1 MKRMLKV
8 MRFELGNYFGSKS
21 FMVPTIILCILCV
34 GIMFFPRVK
43 DAISSGNDTQN
54 ETEDNDNDEVDKYV
68 VYDPSGVM
76 ALDAD
81 NSLGGMLGGE
91 IIMSTSV
98 DEVKAKVE
106 SEEAEAGFVIN
117 STSSFDYYI
126 FNKGMMDSYSEIF
139 KEYMSMLVKLEYCK
153 ANNLNQEEFFAIEYA
168 PIEMNETVL
177 GKDSTQNYWYCYILV
192 ILIFMLVIM
201 YGVTI
206 ATSVANEKGNRSIEI
221 LVTST
226 SSISLLFGK
235 VFAGTIAAVFQ
246 FGSVGA
252 CLIGSYSFN
261 KEYWPDM
268 LGMFLGIPGNV
279 LLTFIIF
286 GIGGFLFYAFAY
298 GALGALVS
306 KVEDL
311 NKTAG
316 TAQMVIMIVYFVVLM
331 QLTNVDGIVIKV
343 CSYLPISSY
352 SAMFAR
358 VAMGNVAMWE
368 IVLSAVLLYIS
379 VVGMGVLGGKI
390 FRASTLRYGNPIKI
404 KDALK
409 SIKKDEQ

>member
-43 DAISSGNDTQN
+43 DAITSGNDTQN
-54 ETEDNDNDEVDKYV
+54 ETEDNDNDEIDKYV

-192 ILIFMLVIM
+192 ILIFMLIIM

-316 TAQMVIMIVYFVVLM
+316 TAQMVIMLVYFVVLM